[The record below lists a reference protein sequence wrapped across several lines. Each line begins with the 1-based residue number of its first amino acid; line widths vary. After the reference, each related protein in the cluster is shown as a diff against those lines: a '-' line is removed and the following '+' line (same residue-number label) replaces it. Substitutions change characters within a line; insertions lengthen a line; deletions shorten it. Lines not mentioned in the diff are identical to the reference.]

1 VEAAG
6 GTWQTRRS
14 ITFSSFAP
22 RYVWSIP
29 NINALC
35 STEGPPHR
43 FNWLKNV
50 TVAGYIGVSAEFER
64 MCFDIW
70 IATNVPL
77 SEQRIH
83 SMDTNTSAE

>member
-29 NINALC
+29 NIMPFVPQRDHL
-35 STEGPPHR
+35 
-43 FNWLKNV
+43 
-50 TVAGYIGVSAEFER
+50 
-64 MCFDIW
+64 
-70 IATNVPL
+70 IA
-77 SEQRIH
+77 SI
-83 SMDTNTSAE
+83 D